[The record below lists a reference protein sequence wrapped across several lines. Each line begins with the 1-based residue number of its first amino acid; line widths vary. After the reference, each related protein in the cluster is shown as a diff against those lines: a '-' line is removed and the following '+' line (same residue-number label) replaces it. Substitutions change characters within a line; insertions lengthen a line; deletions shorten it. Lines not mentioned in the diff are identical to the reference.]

1 MNEAY
6 GLLGSI
12 FRHGSRLT
20 TFSSQAMQFADLY
33 SYSCY
38 NLIYYP
44 LCYMFR
50 APPMLMPHES
60 TVPHEETTFESFKD
74 LEDSPCGLRRRTTT
88 EAEMAQHIKAML
100 LKRMPDSMM
109 ATHSSAGE
117 AEEEDEKG
125 EDGENTPIGTTT
137 FMTIT
142 APAALKNLSSHME
155 TLNISAITSSSSSSS
170 HSF

>member
-1 MNEAY
+1 MLQRIANEMNEAY

-60 TVPHEETTFESFKD
+60 TVPHEESAFESFKD

-88 EAEMAQHIKAML
+88 EAVVLSGGGEMV
-100 LKRMPDSMM
+100 LKPGQCSVPGGKLISGKKR
-109 ATHSSAGE
+109 
-117 AEEEDEKG
+117 
-125 EDGENTPIGTTT
+125 
-137 FMTIT
+137 
-142 APAALKNLSSHME
+142 LKVRNILS
-155 TLNISAITSSSSSSS
+155 
-170 HSF
+170 